1 MIRYL
6 IFRGRF
12 MKTFNTTGW
21 LGRNG
26 ALLIMVLPGVVW
38 LIMFRLIPLAGSL
51 IAFQDY
57 QILRGFRESSWVGL
71 KHFHYLFQYP
81 DFYKILRNTLILG
94 VYTLLFTFPLPILI
108 ALMMNEFKNKHY
120 KGFVQTAI
128 YIPYFFSWVI
138 IAGFAEEMLSLSGIV
153 NKIIQFTG
161 NEPVIFLQFKQYF
174 RTIVTS
180 ATIYRESGW
189 SAIIFIAAMSS
200 IDPALYE
207 SAKID
212 GCNRWR
218 QILHITLPC
227 IAETVIIMLMLKL
240 GQFMT
245 KGFDRVFVFLKPM
258 TLEVGEIFDTFV
270 FRVGI
275 TQGQHSLTTAVSLFQ
290 SVIGLVLVVLSNK
303 ISKKLTGEGVVW

>member
-1 MIRYL
+1 
-6 IFRGRF
+6 
-12 MKTFNTTGW
+12 MKSKMTASGW

-26 ALLIMVLPGVVW
+26 ALTLMVLPGVIW

-57 QILRGFRESSWVGL
+57 QILRGFWESPWVGL
-71 KHFHYLFQYP
+71 KHFKYLFQYP
-81 DFYKILRNTLILG
+81 DFYKIFRNTLVLG
-94 VYTLLFTFPLPILI
+94 VYTLVFTFPLPILI
-108 ALMMNEFKNKHY
+108 ALMMNEFRNKQY

-138 IAGFAEEMLSLSGIV
+138 IAGFAEELLSLNGII
-153 NKIIQFTG
+153 NKIVEATG
-161 NEPVIFLQFKQYF
+161 HEPVIFLQYTQYF

-189 SAIIFIAAMSS
+189 SAIIFIAAMAS
-200 IDPALYE
+200 IDPSLYE

-212 GCNRWR
+212 GANRWK

-227 IAETVIIMLMLKL
+227 IMETVIIMLMLKL

-245 KGFDRVFVFLKPM
+245 QGFDRIYVFLKPM
-258 TLEVGEIFDTFV
+258 TLEVGDIFDTFV

-275 TQGQHSLTTAVSLFQ
+275 TQGQHSLTTAIGLFQ
-290 SVIGLVLVVLSNK
+290 SVVGLILVVLSNK
-303 ISKKLTGEGVVW
+303 LSKKMTGEGVVW